1 MNFDVLRI
9 PLQRL
14 SGLLMR
20 EAGWAGDI
28 AWFQFGG
35 PITVSRPRLGGDRDV
50 GEYALHLS
58 CPWRW
63 VASSGFVRADEN
75 SPDSS
80 LEALGAI
87 EARYV
92 DAELTGDGNL
102 ALHFDSGDVLT
113 VEGVP
118 GDGAASDDSEYWRL
132 LQPGRS
138 TPHLVVSSVGAEW
151 QEA

>member
-1 MNFDVLRI
+1 MNFDILMVSLDRLR
-9 PLQRL
+9 
-14 SGLLMR
+14 GLVMWD
-20 EAGWAGDI
+20 AGWAGDI

-35 PITVSRPRLGGDRDV
+35 PITVSRPRFGGHRDV
-50 GEYALHLS
+50 GDYALHLS

-75 SPDSS
+75 SPDSN

-87 EARYV
+87 KARYAN
-92 DAELTGDGNL
+92 AELTADATL
-102 ALHFDSGDVLT
+102 ALHFDNGEVLT

-138 TPHLVVSSVGAEW
+138 TPHFVVSSAGAEW